1 MDAALERQN
10 EDAFRKL
17 KDVINSA
24 REFGYERNPNGA
36 ELYGHIPHIA
46 PFAYL
51 HLTYPGLQP
60 FEMDKLVQQIHGEIP
75 PEYSWW
81 LRRSNGLNLFEGAL
95 SFYGLVREFSR
106 TLNNRQPND
115 LYLEGELQRRVLKQ
129 GAALFFFG
137 GANNVDGFRFYLDTR
152 TGAVYRCSRNSAAP
166 LQSWSGIANLIVDE
180 IPRLAA
186 IFDKTGRCTVDDP
199 LVWPETSQ
207 PGPRLGR

>member
-10 EDAFRKL
+10 EDAFLKL
-17 KDVINSA
+17 MDMINSA

-46 PFAYL
+46 PFGYL

-60 FEMDKLVQQIHGEIP
+60 FEMDRLVQQIHREIP

-81 LRRSNGLNLFEGAL
+81 LRRSNGFTLFEGAL

-106 TLNNRQPND
+106 RLDNRQPYD

-129 GAALFFFG
+129 GKTLFFFG
-137 GANNVDGFRFYLDTR
+137 GANNVNGFRFYLDKR
-152 TGAVYRCSRNSAAP
+152 TGAVHRCSRSSAAP
-166 LQSWSGIANLIVDE
+166 LQSWPGIAQLIVE
-180 IPRLAA
+180 EVPRLAGL
-186 IFDKTGRCTVDDP
+186 FDKTGRCLVADA
-199 LVWPETSQ
+199 LVWPETS
-207 PGPRLGR
+207 